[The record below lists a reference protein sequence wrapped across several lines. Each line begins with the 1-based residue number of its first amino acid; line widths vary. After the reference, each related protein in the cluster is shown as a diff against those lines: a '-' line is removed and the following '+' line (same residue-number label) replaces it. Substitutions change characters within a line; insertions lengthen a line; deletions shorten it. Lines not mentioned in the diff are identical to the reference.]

1 MNGIIAFY
9 NSTVGRKIV
18 MSLTG
23 LFICLFLIEHLIGN
37 LLLLLQ
43 DGGVSFDAYAEFLT
57 ANPYAYL
64 PLRIIELFLFFTI
77 IVHAWSGVTV
87 WLKNRRARPVKYMR
101 YGINENAR
109 FGSRWM
115 IGTALL
121 ILLFLIIHLKEFFF
135 EMRFTE
141 AHPSGYKIA
150 YESFRNPYYVGF
162 YVFAFI
168 VLGFHLYHGFQS
180 AFQTLGL
187 RTKKYI
193 SLIEAVAVIFWFIIP
208 LGFAMIPIY
217 ILLHPY
223 SIALAK

>member
-43 DGGVSFDAYAEFLT
+43 DGGASFNAYAEFLT
-57 ANPYAYL
+57 TNPYAYL

-77 IVHAWSGVTV
+77 IVHAWSGITV
-87 WLKNRRARPVKYMR
+87 WLKNRRARPVKYNT
-101 YGINENAR
+101 YGIAENAK
-109 FGSRWM
+109 FASRWM
-115 IGTALL
+115 FGTALL

-135 EMRFTE
+135 EMRFGE
-141 AHPSGYKIA
+141 GNHNGYEIAHQTFA
-150 YESFRNPYYVGF
+150 NPYYSGF
-162 YVFAFI
+162 YIFAFI

-223 SIALAK
+223 SMALAK